1 MDKFL
6 QPQAL
11 HLEQFSNS
19 AYPRRQTMSD
29 SDQPTVVVIDD
40 DESVRESLR
49 GLLETV
55 SVNVALFRSVEAFL
69 SANPPVLPSCIVL
82 DVRLPGASGF
92 ELQKQLVAAE
102 VDTPV
107 IFITGHGDIPM
118 SVRAMKA
125 GAIEF
130 LSKPFRDQ
138 ELLDAVRQG
147 VERHRASVAQRRAW
161 VQIRKRFAGL
171 TDREKEIMTLLARGR
186 VSKQIADQIGISEV
200 TVRVHRG
207 QIMQKM
213 GARSLAD
220 LVRMADRLE
229 ADGGNAVNPV
239 AEDTYDGLPRSS
251 RTAKRVTYV
260 TGKQKG
266 RDKPAK

>member
-1 MDKFL
+1 
-6 QPQAL
+6 
-11 HLEQFSNS
+11 
-19 AYPRRQTMSD
+19 MSD

-40 DESVRESLR
+40 DESVRESL
-49 GLLETV
+49 GALLETI
-55 SVNVALFRSVEAFL
+55 SLRVALFRSVEAFL
-69 SANPPVLPSCIVL
+69 GANPPVLPSCIIL

-92 ELQKQLVAAE
+92 ELQKQLVAAN
-102 VDTPV
+102 VDTPI

-130 LSKPFRDQ
+130 LSKPFREQ

-147 VERHRASVAQRRAW
+147 IERDRALAVQRRARA
-161 VQIRKRFAGL
+161 QIHERFASL

-186 VSKQIADQIGISEV
+186 VSKQIAGQLDVSEV
-200 TVRVHRG
+200 TVRVHRS

-220 LVRMADRLE
+220 LVRIADRLKTDDE
-229 ADGGNAVNPV
+229 NPLGPV
-239 AEDTYDGLPRSS
+239 AEGPYDGLPRTG
-251 RTAKRVTYV
+251 RTAKRVTR
-260 TGKQKG
+260 KQKG
-266 RDKPAK
+266 RGNLAK

>member
-1 MDKFL
+1 
-6 QPQAL
+6 
-11 HLEQFSNS
+11 
-19 AYPRRQTMSD
+19 MSD

-40 DESVRESLR
+40 DESVRDSLR
-49 GLLETV
+49 GLLETI
-55 SVNVALFRSVEAFL
+55 SLDVALFRSVEAFL

-92 ELQKQLVAAE
+92 ELQKQLVSAD
-102 VDTPV
+102 VDTPIV
-107 IFITGHGDIPM
+107 FITGHGDIPM

-125 GAIEF
+125 GAVEF
-130 LSKPFRDQ
+130 LAKPFREQ

-147 VERHRASVAQRRAW
+147 IERHRASVARRRAW
-161 VQIRKRFAGL
+161 VQIRERFATL

-186 VSKQIADQIGISEV
+186 ASKRIAGQLGISEV

-220 LVRMADRLE
+220 LVRMVDLLKL
-229 ADGGNAVNPV
+229 DDGNASDPV
-239 AEDTYDGLPRSS
+239 AVDTYDGLPRPN
-251 RTAKRVTYV
+251 RAAKRVTY
-260 TGKQKG
+260 GARGQKDRG
-266 RDKPAK
+266 NLAK